1 MTVSATRRARTLRTI
16 QAAAFAALFAS
27 AMPAPARQGAATP
40 GAAHS
45 KSADSYSLGVSVG
58 GQLHDAGITSQDVSG
73 DRLAAGVQDALTN
86 KVKLTPEDRKNIE
99 GLLRRAH
106 EHAAVPSATPHS
118 NSADSYSM
126 GVSMGAQ
133 LHASGV
139 TPQDVS
145 GQRLA
150 AGVQDALTAKA
161 KLTPEDEQNITALL
175 RRSREQAGET
185 NQRAAAAFLAENG
198 KKKDIVTTA
207 SGLQYKVLAAGS
219 GAPPKAT
226 DEVLVNYRGSLM
238 DGTEFDSSYKR
249 GEPATFPVDH
259 VIHGWTEALQL
270 MKPGAKYQ
278 LFIPPKLAYDLQSPP
293 GIPPGSLLVFDVE
306 LISVKGQAAATAPA
320 SPPAAK

>member
-1 MTVSATRRARTLRTI
+1 MTLSAPRHARTLLTI
-16 QAAAFAALFAS
+16 QAAALAALLAS
-27 AMPAPARQGAATP
+27 ALPVCAQQGAAAP
-40 GAAHS
+40 GTAHS

-58 GQLHDAGITSQDVSG
+58 AQLHDAGVTSQDVSG
-73 DRLAAGVQDALTN
+73 ERLAAGVQDALAN
-86 KVKLTPEDRKNIE
+86 KVKLTPQDRHNIE

-106 EHAAVPSATPHS
+106 EHTAAPNATPPS

-126 GVSMGAQ
+126 GVSMGEQ

-150 AGVQDALTAKA
+150 AGVQDALTAKV
-161 KLTPEDEQNITALL
+161 KLTPEDEQNITGLL

-185 NQRAAAAFLAENG
+185 NHRAAAAFLAENG
-198 KKKDIVTTA
+198 RKKDIITTA

-226 DEVLVNYRGSLM
+226 DEVVVNYRGTLI

-249 GEPATFPVDH
+249 GQPATFPVDH

-270 MKPGAKYQ
+270 MKPGARYQ
-278 LFIPPKLAYDLQSPP
+278 LFIPPALAYDLQSPP
-293 GIPPGSLLVFDVE
+293 GIPPGSLLLFEVE

-320 SPPAAK
+320 SPPAPR